1 MITTL
6 FVVTL
11 MCIVRNRSL
20 AELIDNDIA
29 QVLSGD
35 GRRKVQVN
43 FTKGLTEEQVKTM
56 TKDMDGLKIKYIM
69 PTKEGEPPHKRIF
82 KVNGLKK
89 GANKEII
96 RGRSGEGIMYFRL
109 TSSI

>member
-1 MITTL
+1 MTTTPFAITLNVCNSSLVELTDD
-6 FVVTL
+6 VV
-11 MCIVRNRSL
+11 
-20 AELIDNDIA
+20 A

-43 FTKGLTEEQVKTM
+43 FTKGLTEEQAKTM
-56 TKDMDGLKIKYIM
+56 TKDMDGLKVKYIM

-89 GANKEII
+89 GANKEVIPD
-96 RGRSGEGIMYFRL
+96 
-109 TSSI
+109 